1 MSTNSPGGLR
11 VLVII
16 ASTRPGRLGPAIAD
30 WFVRTVRSD
39 VGSDATTVDVTDL
52 ADIALPMLD
61 EPEHPASGSY
71 QHEHTRRWSR
81 TVAAADAFVVVTPEY
96 NFGMP
101 AVLKNAFDFLYHEW
115 AWKPVAFVSYG
126 NTSAGTRSVQMAKQ
140 VVTTLRMMP
149 IGATVAL
156 RIADNIHDDRVT
168 GSAALDG
175 AARAVLDELSRV
187 ARALRPL
194 RAGTDPTAV
203 AGPVPG
209 LTLGEARPGD
219 LAELLVLQRC
229 CWVQEA
235 IANDT
240 LDLAPLRE
248 TLDDLTASLATWQW
262 WCVRR
267 DGRLVAAVRAR
278 TDERAWLIGRLMVA
292 PDQAGNGIGS
302 WLLSYAEEQAPE
314 QTTHCTLF
322 TGHRSTS
329 NISRYERAGYTLVT
343 TADTPP
349 DSVRLAKPRAAQP
362 TSAVGHGVGVG

>member
-1 MSTNSPGGLR
+1 MSSNSSGDLR
-11 VLVII
+11 VLVIT
-16 ASTRPGRLGPAIAD
+16 ASTRPGRLAPAITD
-30 WFVRTVRSD
+30 WFVRTVRP
-39 VGSDATTVDVTDL
+39 DAAADAITVDVADL
-52 ADIALPMLD
+52 ADVALPLLD
-61 EPEHPASGSY
+61 EPDHPARGSY
-71 QHEHTRRWSR
+71 RHEHTRRWSR

-101 AVLKNAFDFLYHEW
+101 AALKNAFDFLYHEW

-149 IGATVAL
+149 VGATVAL
-156 RIADNIHDDRVT
+156 RIADTVHDGHVA
-168 GSAALDG
+168 GSAALDD
-175 AARAVLDELSRV
+175 AARAVLVELSRV

-194 RAGTDPTAV
+194 RGGDDPTV
-203 AGPVPG
+203 DGPVAG
-209 LTLGEARPGD
+209 LTLREARAGD

-235 IANDT
+235 VVNDT

-248 TLDDLTASLATWQW
+248 TIDDLRASLATWRW

-278 TDERAWLIGRLMVA
+278 VHERAWLIGRLMVA

-302 WLLSYAEEQAPE
+302 WLLSYAEGQAPE

-322 TGHRSTS
+322 TGHRSTR
-329 NISRYERAGYTLVT
+329 NISLYERAGYTRT
-343 TADTPP
+343 ATADTPP
-349 DSVRLAKPRAAQP
+349 DSVHLSKPLPHHLTDAVHHAA
-362 TSAVGHGVGVG
+362 GVV

>member
-1 MSTNSPGGLR
+1 MQT
-11 VLVII
+11 
-16 ASTRPGRLGPAIAD
+16 TRPQAADGR
-30 WFVRTVRSD
+30 V
-39 VGSDATTVDVTDL
+39 TVDVADL
-52 ADIALPMLD
+52 ADIGLPLLD
-61 EPEHPASGSY
+61 EPEHPAQGSY

-81 TVAAADAFVVVTPEY
+81 TVQLADAFVVVTPEY

-101 AVLKNAFDFLYHEW
+101 AALKNAFDFLYHEW

-149 IGATVAL
+149 VGATVAL
-156 RIADNIHDDRVT
+156 RLADSVRDGRVS
-168 GSAALDG
+168 GSPTLDA
-175 AARAVLDELSRV
+175 AARAVLVEVSRV
-187 ARALRPL
+187 ARAMRPL
-194 RAGTDPTAV
+194 RGGTDV
-203 AGPVPG
+203 VDGPVDG
-209 LTLGEARPGD
+209 LTLTDGQPGD

-235 IANDT
+235 IVNDT

-248 TLDDLTASLATWQW
+248 TLDDLHASMSTWRW

-278 TDERAWLIGRLMVA
+278 AHEGTWLIGRLMVA

-314 QTTHCTLF
+314 ETTGCTLF
-322 TGHRSTS
+322 TGHRSTR
-329 NISRYERAGYTLVT
+329 NIRLYERAGYTRTWV
-343 TADTPP
+343 ADPP
-349 DSVRLAKPRAAQP
+349 QDVVHLSKPRPAGQP
-362 TSAVGHGVGVG
+362 HRPMTDSPVHDGAGVG